1 MFVLPRFPYPLDK
14 GDKLRAYHQIRC
26 LAANKENHIYIFCV
40 SHSRVSTAKIEQLRH
55 YCKGIKVVHVSRLVG
70 ALHVLTNFL
79 RKRSL
84 QIGYWD
90 SARARREFKRFEKKI
105 DPDVLYCQMVRTMTW
120 VAHSKTRKVL
130 DFQDALSM
138 NTERRMMSS
147 YGFWRFVLHYEFKM
161 LRNSEF
167 KSFDIFDALTIISET
182 DSEAIPHK
190 YDDEIHVIP
199 NGVNVEHFQPS
210 FSTKSEKT
218 DSNDQPSFSTESDS
232 AGGSGSSG
240 GSGEPEKKYDIVFC
254 GNMQYEPNVTAATY
268 LVNEVMPFVWQRR
281 PEATVLIAGAS
292 PAPAVRKLG
301 HKAGV
306 TVSGWMADIRH
317 AYSQSRIFVAP
328 MQTGSGLQNKLLEA
342 MAMHLPCVTTSLA
355 NNSLHASA
363 GEQVF
368 VADEASDLADTIIM
382 LLGHEEMRQ
391 NLADAGL
398 EFVRQ
403 NYSWEH
409 HTEKLNTLLHQIAT
423 HRI

>member
-1 MFVLPRFPYPLDK
+1 
-14 GDKLRAYHQIRC
+14 
-26 LAANKENHIYIFCV
+26 
-40 SHSRVSTAKIEQLRH
+40 
-55 YCKGIKVVHVSRLVG
+55 
-70 ALHVLTNFL
+70 
-79 RKRSL
+79 
-84 QIGYWD
+84 
-90 SARARREFKRFEKKI
+90 
-105 DPDVLYCQMVRTMTW
+105 
-120 VAHSKTRKVL
+120 
-130 DFQDALSM
+130 M

-210 FSTKSEKT
+210 FSTKSET
-218 DSNDQPSFSTESDS
+218 DGD
-232 AGGSGSSG
+232 
-240 GSGEPEKKYDIVFC
+240 SGEPEKKYDIVFC

-268 LVNEVMPFVWQRR
+268 LVNEVMPLVWQRQ

-409 HTEKLNTLLHQIAT
+409 HTDKLNTLLHQIAT

>member
-1 MFVLPRFPYPLDK
+1 MKIMFVLPRFPYPLDK

-26 LAANKENHIYIFCV
+26 LAANKENQIYLYCV
-40 SHSRVSTAKIEQLRH
+40 SHSRVSTSKVEQLRR
-55 YCKGIKVVHVSRLVG
+55 YCKGIKVVHVSRIV
-70 ALHVLTNFL
+70 AAFHVLTNFL

-105 DPDVLYCQMVRTMTW
+105 EPDVLYCQMVRTMTW
-120 VAHSKTRKVL
+120 VAHSKTTKVL

-138 NTERRMMSS
+138 NTGRRMAAS

-161 LRNSEF
+161 LRNSEY
-167 KSFDIFDALTIISET
+167 KSFDIFDALTIISEA

-199 NGVNVEHFQPS
+199 NGVNIEHFQP
-210 FSTKSEKT
+210 TEAEK
-218 DSNDQPSFSTESDS
+218 Q
-232 AGGSGSSG
+232 
-240 GSGEPEKKYDIVFC
+240 YDIVFC
-254 GNMQYEPNVTAATY
+254 GNMHYEPNVSAAMY
-268 LVNEVMPFVWQRR
+268 LVNEIMPLVWQRK
-281 PEATVLIAGAS
+281 PDAKVLIAGAS
-292 PAPAVRKLG
+292 PTPAVRKLA
-301 HKAGV
+301 HRPNV
-306 TVSGWMADIRH
+306 TVSGWMPDIRN
-317 AYSQSRIFVAP
+317 AYAQSRLFVAP

-355 NNSLHASA
+355 NNSLHATA
-363 GEQVF
+363 GEHVF
-368 VADEASDLADTIIM
+368 VADKAEDLADTIIM
-382 LLGHEEMRQ
+382 LLGHEEMCQ

-398 EFVRQ
+398 EFVRR

-409 HTEKLNTLLHQIAT
+409 HNAKLDELLHQIAI